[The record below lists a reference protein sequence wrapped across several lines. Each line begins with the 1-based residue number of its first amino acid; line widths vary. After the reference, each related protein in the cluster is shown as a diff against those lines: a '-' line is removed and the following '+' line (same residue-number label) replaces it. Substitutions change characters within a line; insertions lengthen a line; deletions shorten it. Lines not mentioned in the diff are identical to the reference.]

1 MVSHPQWYEE
11 AAALDEVRFVDHQ
24 LVDLPLQRLL
34 DLVGARAIPALHAL
48 VRGGA
53 VRLEL
58 RSAAAQTEGNVGKN
72 LVAFEKKLF

>member
-1 MVSHPQWYEE
+1 MTSAAVE
-11 AAALDEVRFVDHQ
+11 AVAARSGQD
-24 LVDLPLQRLL
+24 
-34 DLVGARAIPALHAL
+34 ARSAAGSAGEGVEALTHT
-48 VRGGA
+48 RGGA